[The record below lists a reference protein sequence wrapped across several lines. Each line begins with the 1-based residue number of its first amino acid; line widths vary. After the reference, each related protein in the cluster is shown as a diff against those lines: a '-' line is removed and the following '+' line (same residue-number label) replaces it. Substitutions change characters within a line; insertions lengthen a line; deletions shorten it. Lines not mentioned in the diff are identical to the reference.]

1 MARKESKK
9 EYDRNFAKIKVVGV
23 GGGGGNAV
31 SRMNEGGSIRNV
43 EFIAVNTDAQDL
55 EFCGVRRKIHI
66 GKNVTKG
73 LGAGMNPEIGRQAA
87 EENRAEISEALK
99 GADMVFITAGF
110 GGGTGSGASPIIAEI
125 ARETGALTVAVVTKP
140 FIFEGSQRARI
151 AQEAIGRTKDNVDTL
166 IVIPNDRIF
175 SLIDKDTPILK
186 AFKIIDDVLRNA
198 VQGVAELIT
207 TPGIINVDFA
217 DVKAIMK
224 DAGSA
229 IVGIGLASGPDRAIT
244 AVNQAVNSPLLEIS
258 VDGAKGVLFGVSG
271 CRDLTMSEINDMA
284 KIIAE
289 AADPSARIIFGAYHD
304 RKLKAGRVK
313 ITLIATGFNGFGA
326 KANGSLFTAPAA
338 ASSSLL
344 ATRKEEA
351 PKEAARNENDEEKK
365 ELLPEKSEE
374 KEKSDDVWDIPTF
387 LRKKKR

>member
-1 MARKESKK
+1 MSKKQSKK
-9 EYDRNFAKIKVVGV
+9 EHDRNFAKIKVVGV

-229 IVGIGLASGPDRAIT
+229 IVGIGLASGPERAMT
-244 AVNQAVNSPLLEIS
+244 AINQAVNSPLLEIS

-271 CRDLTMSEINDMA
+271 CRDLTMSEINEMA

-304 RKLKAGRVK
+304 RKLKAGQVK

-326 KANGSLFTAPAA
+326 KTNGSLFAVPAL
-338 ASSSLL
+338 ASSSP
-344 ATRKEEA
+344 AARREEA
-351 PKEAARNENDEEKK
+351 SPEAVPNESEEKK
-365 ELLPEKSEE
+365 EPLPEKNEE
-374 KEKSDDVWDIPTF
+374 KEKNDDVWDIPTF